1 MSDSSKKTWMPV
13 VAGILI
19 LVVGGLALL
28 GALFRVVFGGMFLSS
43 FWGFIGFKINA
54 IIRTISAVIVVA
66 GGISTLKRRVWWL
79 ALVGAIL
86 ATLDTLLL
94 GIPALILIALS
105 KDEFH

>member
-1 MSDSSKKTWMPV
+1 MSESSKKTWMPV

-28 GALFRVVFGGMFLSS
+28 GGLFKVVFGGMFLRS
-43 FWGFIGFKINA
+43 FWGFIGFKISA
-54 IIRTISAVIVVA
+54 IIRTISAAIVVL
-66 GGISTLKRRVWWL
+66 GGVFTLKRRIWWL

-86 ATLDTLLL
+86 ATLDTMLL

-105 KDEFH
+105 KNEFH